1 MDKEEIF
8 DLNDNDI
15 EFVEVELDGF
25 EDEQFEELDDFEDE
39 QLEDLDEFEEDE
51 PQPFMIAIISLGVV
65 IALLVIICVVFFI
78 FKSGKEDGEAYVVTT
93 ETEVELSTEAQTE
106 NSIIENETLT
116 NVTVEET
123 QESTEFVETEQAK
136 EEEIE
141 TMEQSTIEET
151 TTEVLQ
157 SEKTNVQEPV
167 SGNESMEFV
176 EISDTVTAKDVT
188 NLRSV
193 PSTLEEGNIV
203 SQLMNG
209 EVISRTGINEA
220 YGWSRLDYN
229 GQTVYAVSNYLTT
242 DLNYK
247 PPVTSSNPNRVSTKD
262 GRVIIFTDYSDNV
275 TPKEYVNLRTEPS
288 TSEGEST
295 VRCQIKNGDVVH
307 RTGYSPDSGW
317 SRVEYNGEILYVV
330 SSMIY
335 TTDATE

>member
-51 PQPFMIAIISLGVV
+51 PQPFMIAVISLGVV

-78 FKSGKEDGEAYVVTT
+78 FKSGKEDGEAYVATT
-93 ETEVELSTEAQTE
+93 ETEVELFTEAATE
-106 NSIIENETLT
+106 NSTIESETLI
-116 NVTVEET
+116 NVTVEEM

-136 EEEIE
+136 EEETE

-157 SEKTNVQEPV
+157 SEETNVQEPV
-167 SGNESMEFV
+167 SGNESMEFTEV
-176 EISDTVTAKDVT
+176 SDTVTAKDVT

-193 PSTLEEGNIV
+193 PSTLEEENIV

-247 PPVTSSNPNRVSTKD
+247 PPVTPSNPNRVSTKD

>member
-25 EDEQFEELDDFEDE
+25 EDEQVEELDDFEDE

-78 FKSGKEDGEAYVVTT
+78 FKSGKEDGEAYVAIT
-93 ETEVELSTEAQTE
+93 ETEEELSTEVATE
-106 NSIIENETLT
+106 NSTIESETLE

-123 QESTEFVETEQAK
+123 QETEEFVETEQAK
-136 EEEIE
+136 EEETE

-167 SGNESMEFV
+167 SGNESMEFTEV
-176 EISDTVTAKDVT
+176 SDTVTAKDVT

-335 TTDATE
+335 TTDAT

>member
-78 FKSGKEDGEAYVVTT
+78 FKSGKEDGEAYVAIT
-93 ETEVELSTEAQTE
+93 ETEEELSTEVATE
-106 NSIIENETLT
+106 NSTIESETLE

-123 QESTEFVETEQAK
+123 QETEEFVETEQAK
-136 EEEIE
+136 EEETE

-157 SEKTNVQEPV
+157 SEETNVQEPV

>member
-78 FKSGKEDGEAYVVTT
+78 FKSGKEDGEAYVAIT
-93 ETEVELSTEAQTE
+93 ETEEELSTEVATE
-106 NSIIENETLT
+106 NSTIESETLE

-123 QESTEFVETEQAK
+123 QETEEFVETEQAK
-136 EEEIE
+136 EEETE

-167 SGNESMEFV
+167 SGNESMEFTEV
-176 EISDTVTAKDVT
+176 SDTVTAKDVT

-247 PPVTSSNPNRVSTKD
+247 PPVTPSNPNRVSTKD

-335 TTDATE
+335 TTDAT

>member
-8 DLNDNDI
+8 GLNDNDI
-15 EFVEVELDGF
+15 EFVEVELEKESDDF
-25 EDEQFEELDDFEDE
+25 KDDQLEELDDFEDE
-39 QLEDLDEFEEDE
+39 QFEELDEFEEDE

-78 FKSGKEDGEAYVVTT
+78 IKSGKEDGEAYVATT
-93 ETEVELSTEAQTE
+93 ETEVELSTEASTE
-106 NSIIENETLT
+106 NSSIESETLA

-123 QESTEFVETEQAK
+123 QETTEFVETVQEK
-136 EEEIE
+136 EGNIE
-141 TMEQSTIEET
+141 AQSAIEES

-157 SEKTNVQEPV
+157 SENANVQEPV
-167 SGNESMEFV
+167 SGNESMEFA

-193 PSTLEEGNIV
+193 PSTLDEANII

-209 EVISRTGINEA
+209 EVVSRTGINEA

-247 PPVTSSNPNRVSTKD
+247 PPVTPSNPNRVSTKD

-335 TTDATE
+335 TVE

>member
-78 FKSGKEDGEAYVVTT
+78 FKSGKEDGEAYVAIT
-93 ETEVELSTEAQTE
+93 ETEEELSTEVATE
-106 NSIIENETLT
+106 NSTIESETLE

-123 QESTEFVETEQAK
+123 QETEEFVETEQAK
-136 EEEIE
+136 EEETE

-167 SGNESMEFV
+167 SGNESMEFTEV
-176 EISDTVTAKDVT
+176 SDTVTAKDVT

-335 TTDATE
+335 TTDAT

>member
-78 FKSGKEDGEAYVVTT
+78 FKSGKEDGEAYVAIT
-93 ETEVELSTEAQTE
+93 ETEEELSTEVATE
-106 NSIIENETLT
+106 NSTIESETLE

-123 QESTEFVETEQAK
+123 QETEEFVETEQAK
-136 EEEIE
+136 EEETE

-193 PSTLEEGNIV
+193 PNTLEEGNIV

-335 TTDATE
+335 TTDAT

>member
-78 FKSGKEDGEAYVVTT
+78 FKSGKEDGEAYVATT
-93 ETEVELSTEAQTE
+93 ETEVELSTEAATE
-106 NSIIENETLT
+106 NSTIESETLA

-123 QESTEFVETEQAK
+123 QETEELVETELTK
-136 EEEIE
+136 EETEVVE
-141 TMEQSTIEET
+141 ASAEAKS

-157 SEKTNVQEPV
+157 SEEANVQEPV
-167 SGNESMEFV
+167 SGNESMEFTEV
-176 EISDTVTAKDVT
+176 SDTVTAKDVT

-203 SQLMNG
+203 SQLLNG

>member
-78 FKSGKEDGEAYVVTT
+78 FKSGKEDGEAYVAIT
-93 ETEVELSTEAQTE
+93 ETEVELSTEAATE
-106 NSIIENETLT
+106 NSTIESETLA

-123 QESTEFVETEQAK
+123 QETEELVETELTK
-136 EEEIE
+136 EETEVVE
-141 TMEQSTIEET
+141 ASAEAKS

-157 SEKTNVQEPV
+157 SEEANVQEPV
-167 SGNESMEFV
+167 SGNESMEFTEV
-176 EISDTVTAKDVT
+176 SDTVTAKDVT

-203 SQLMNG
+203 LQLMNG

-247 PPVTSSNPNRVSTKD
+247 PPVTPSNPNRVSTKD

>member
-51 PQPFMIAIISLGVV
+51 PQPFMIAVISLGVV

-116 NVTVEET
+116 NVTV
-123 QESTEFVETEQAK
+123 
-136 EEEIE
+136 
-141 TMEQSTIEET
+141 EET

>member
-78 FKSGKEDGEAYVVTT
+78 FKSGKEDGEAYVAIT
-93 ETEVELSTEAQTE
+93 ETEEELSTEVATE
-106 NSIIENETLT
+106 NSTIESETLE

-123 QESTEFVETEQAK
+123 QETEEFVETEQAK
-136 EEEIE
+136 EEETE

-335 TTDATE
+335 TTDAT

>member
-78 FKSGKEDGEAYVVTT
+78 FKSGKEDGEAYVAIT
-93 ETEVELSTEAQTE
+93 ETEEELSTEVATE
-106 NSIIENETLT
+106 NSTIESETLE

-123 QESTEFVETEQAK
+123 QETEEFVETEQAK
-136 EEEIE
+136 EEETE

-157 SEKTNVQEPV
+157 SEETNVQEPV

-247 PPVTSSNPNRVSTKD
+247 PPVTPSNPNRVSTKD

-335 TTDATE
+335 TTDAT